1 MFYTLPQI
9 SQCFTP
15 PNFDVKINNLPAL
28 ENNFIT
34 FGCVNKLSKVNDEV
48 INLWSKILLSVENS
62 KLIIKNKNLENK
74 KIFSTMI
81 EKFNERNVKKNRL
94 ILLGESNTRKELLEV
109 YNKIDI
115 ALDPFPFQGN
125 TSTCESIWMGV
136 PVITLKGDRYLS
148 HFGESINSN
157 LNMNNWIAKNYEEYI
172 SIAIKFSSDLNELS
186 KIRMNLRKKTLNS
199 PVCDSVRFSNQFS
212 KMLWDVWRK
221 DS

>member
-1 MFYTLPQI
+1 ML
-9 SQCFTP
+9 
-15 PNFDVKINNLPAL
+15 
-28 ENNFIT
+28 
-34 FGCVNKLSKVNDEV
+34 
-48 INLWSKILLSVENS
+48 
-62 KLIIKNKNLENK
+62 
-74 KIFSTMI
+74 
-81 EKFNERNVKKNRL
+81 KNRL

-186 KIRMNLRKKTLNS
+186 KIRMNLRKKALQS
-199 PVCDSVRFSNQFS
+199 PVFDASLFASHFSDMLWSIWNDFS
-212 KMLWDVWRK
+212 KK
-221 DS
+221 K